1 MPSFCLCQRACMSL
15 RTGHMG
21 EFSLSLSLSRC
32 PLHLFLIFFV
42 SYSASLRAFD
52 KPERHPSRPVP
63 RTCGSSIQLH
73 LALGDRV
80 HRPVDDRGR
89 PGGVSHA
96 RVHLGLPGSHQRNL
110 RARDGRHLAVER
122 QLRGQRGLD
131 RQLCLHWVGQHGLH
145 TRPGRRGGVL

>member
-1 MPSFCLCQRACMSL
+1 MYTSRMS
-15 RTGHMG
+15 TGMSKRR
-21 EFSLSLSLSRC
+21 EKCSLLL
-32 PLHLFLIFFV
+32 LLLLLLLLIIIIIII
-42 SYSASLRAFD
+42 SASLRAFD
-52 KPERHPSRPVP
+52 KPEWHPSRPIP

-145 TRPGRRGGVL
+145 TRPGRRSGVL